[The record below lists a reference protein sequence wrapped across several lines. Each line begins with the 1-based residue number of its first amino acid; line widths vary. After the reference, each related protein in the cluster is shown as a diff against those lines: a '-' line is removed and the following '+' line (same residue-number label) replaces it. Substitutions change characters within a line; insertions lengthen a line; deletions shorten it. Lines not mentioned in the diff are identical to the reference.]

1 MNNLLAYSGL
11 TTKVRAMESH
21 LISSS
26 EYEQIINLSSVSE
39 IVGYLQNHPE
49 YCDIFDGIETSELH
63 RGGLERL
70 LMMSEYKSFAK
81 LYNFS
86 SVKGRRYLKLYF
98 IKYET
103 RLLKQLI
110 REIMDTRTGALDIDF
125 LSLYFDRFS
134 DINLKKVSAAAT
146 LEELIETL
154 KGTKYYQ
161 PLKKVQ
167 AIDGVTLFDYE
178 ICLDLF
184 HFQTIWND
192 KNKYLKGKD
201 LDVITELYGT
211 TIDLLNLQWIYRC
224 KKYYN
229 ITNADI
235 YALIIP
241 INHKLRKSKLKAII
255 ESDSIIS
262 LPDMLQST
270 CYSDYGTNGEDIS
283 LENLYKLVLNRKHK
297 LLMRYNPYSLAAVN
311 YYLHRKNNEITKLI
325 TLTECIRYSYT
336 PAEIKKLI
344 E

>member
-178 ICLDLF
+178 ICIDLF

-201 LDVITELYGT
+201 LDVIT
-211 TIDLLNLQWIYRC
+211 
-224 KKYYN
+224 
-229 ITNADI
+229 
-235 YALIIP
+235 
-241 INHKLRKSKLKAII
+241 
-255 ESDSIIS
+255 
-262 LPDMLQST
+262 
-270 CYSDYGTNGEDIS
+270 
-283 LENLYKLVLNRKHK
+283 
-297 LLMRYNPYSLAAVN
+297 
-311 YYLHRKNNEITKLI
+311 
-325 TLTECIRYSYT
+325 
-336 PAEIKKLI
+336 
-344 E
+344 

>member
-21 LISSS
+21 LITSAG
-26 EYEQIINLSSVSE
+26 YEQIINLSSVTE
-39 IVGYLQNHPE
+39 VVGYLQNHSE

-70 LMMSEYKSFAK
+70 LMLSEYKSFAK

-86 SVKGRRYLKLYF
+86 SIKGRRYLKLYF

-110 REIMDTRTGALDIDF
+110 REIMDTRTAALDIDF

-134 DINLKKVSAAAT
+134 DINLKTVSAATT

-167 AIDGVTLFDYE
+167 AIDDVTLFDYE

-184 HFQTIWND
+184 HFKTIWKD

-201 LDVITELYGT
+201 LEVITELYGT

-241 INHKLRKSKLKAII
+241 INYKLRKSKLKAII

-262 LPDMLQST
+262 LSDMLQST
-270 CYSDYGTNGEDIS
+270 CYSDYSVYGEEIS
-283 LENLYKLVLNRKHK
+283 LERIYKLILNRKHK
-297 LLMRYNPYSLAAVN
+297 LLMRYNPYSLATVN
-311 YYLHRKNNEITKLI
+311 YYLHRKHNEITKLI